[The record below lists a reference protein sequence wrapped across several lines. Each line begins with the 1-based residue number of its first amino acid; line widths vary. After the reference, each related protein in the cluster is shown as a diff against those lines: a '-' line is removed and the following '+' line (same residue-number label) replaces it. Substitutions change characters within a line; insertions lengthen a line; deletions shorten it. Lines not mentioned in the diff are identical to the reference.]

1 MRPDDETQRSTP
13 TTNPDGVNSGPNVN
27 RDAAV
32 RGSKRPTF
40 MMQYRGRDSDGFASK
55 LRTFGVSTIFTTRKL
70 RSCLPSLKG
79 NFSETLKSRVV
90 YSITC
95 PGCESCYVGQTTR
108 HLSTRLKEHLRKSSP
123 LGTHFAE
130 CGVDVKTV
138 KAKVI
143 DSCLNIN
150 KLLTLEALHI
160 ADKRPSLNTREEYR
174 QRHLTLK
181 I

>member
-1 MRPDDETQRSTP
+1 
-13 TTNPDGVNSGPNVN
+13 
-27 RDAAV
+27 
-32 RGSKRPTF
+32 
-40 MMQYRGRDSDGFASK
+40 MMQYRGRDSDDFARK

-70 RSCLPSLKG
+70 RSCLPSLKV
-79 NFSETLKSRVV
+79 NFSESLNSRVV
-90 YSITC
+90 YSISC
-95 PGCESCYVGQTTR
+95 LGCETCYVGQTTR
-108 HLSTRLKEHLRKSSP
+108 HLTTRLKEDHRKSSP

-138 KAKVI
+138 GVKVI
-143 DSCLNIN
+143 DNCLNTN

-160 ADKRPSLNTREEYR
+160 AHKKPLLNTREEYR